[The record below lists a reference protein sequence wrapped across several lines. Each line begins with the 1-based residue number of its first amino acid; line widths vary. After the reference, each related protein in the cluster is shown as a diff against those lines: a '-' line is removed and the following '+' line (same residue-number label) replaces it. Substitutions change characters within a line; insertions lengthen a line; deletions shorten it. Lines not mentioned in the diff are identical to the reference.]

1 MARRYYKDTFDRIPE
16 EKRKRILDAATK
28 EFASNGF
35 RGTNINTIAAQAGI
49 SVGSVYKYFAS
60 KEGLFLTVIDEGYRA
75 LDKTLWEI
83 IADEGDIYQKI
94 ERILRAAIA
103 YSRENPELI
112 QIYLNSTTEGLAYMA
127 EELSR
132 KIETIAAQYYQS
144 LIAAFRVKGLVASDV
159 DEAIA
164 AFCLDNLFL
173 IVQFSYACTYYK
185 ERLKIFSGKNAIE
198 EDERMIKGMM
208 QFIRRALS

>member
-1 MARRYYKDTFDRIPE
+1 MRQVDRAK
-16 EKRKRILDAATK
+16 KR
-28 EFASNGF
+28 
-35 RGTNINTIAAQAGI
+35 
-49 SVGSVYKYFAS
+49 
-60 KEGLFLTVIDEGYRA
+60 
-75 LDKTLWEI
+75 
-83 IADEGDIYQKI
+83 